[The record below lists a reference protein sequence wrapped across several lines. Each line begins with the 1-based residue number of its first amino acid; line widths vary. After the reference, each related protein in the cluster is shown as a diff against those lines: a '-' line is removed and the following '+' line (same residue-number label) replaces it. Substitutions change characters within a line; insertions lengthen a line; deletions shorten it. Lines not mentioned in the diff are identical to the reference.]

1 MPLAAMPSLVPRWK
15 KKKPSTFKELS
26 SSDRD
31 YLVDVL
37 RATAPN
43 HSEEPDQT
51 QQDQDEP
58 VSEYQNEEE
67 PAQTPLQPALDEP
80 TSTEPPPP
88 PTSASASDEPAL
100 PKPTFESFL
109 RIANSTIQC
118 WETRDTFI
126 TNSTKAKLA
135 STFSLEI
142 NSYMKEYA
150 AKTRAVSS
158 RGHIHRI
165 VEQCVLARRNLR
177 EIRDLL
183 QDLGDYEPV
192 DDFVRRLMEDTW
204 RVMVS
209 LEHDNWIEVE
219 YALEHQ

>member
-1 MPLAAMPSLVPRWK
+1 MPLAAMPSLIPRWK

-31 YLVDVL
+31 YLVDMLQTTVPK
-37 RATAPN
+37 R
-43 HSEEPDQT
+43 SEEPDHMEQR
-51 QQDQDEP
+51 QDEL
-58 VSEYQNEEE
+58 VSYNQDEEL
-67 PAQTPLQPALDEP
+67 AQQPPQPALDEP
-80 TSTEPPPP
+80 TPTQPTPP
-88 PTSASASDEPAL
+88 PTPTPTDPIL

-109 RIANSTIQC
+109 RIANETIKC
-118 WETRDTFI
+118 WERRDTLI
-126 TNSTKAKLA
+126 PNSTKAKLA
-135 STFSLEI
+135 SHFSLEI

-150 AKTRAVSS
+150 AKTRAVSVSS

-183 QDLGDYEPV
+183 QDLNDEDPV
-192 DDFVRRLMEDTW
+192 NGVVRGLMEDTW

-209 LEHDNWIEVE
+209 LEHDSWIEVE
-219 YALEHQ
+219 YALDHP